1 MKKLFVAL
9 FAIVTFF
16 STSAFAADSQKLP
29 LPEAMKDS
37 LPWFAVRELQNDNSP
52 FTRVHLQRLAQKND
66 RVALVY
72 FATWCIPC
80 RAGIKQVVAHQAEI
94 EKAGTAIVLVNVGER
109 ETAKVKNFLTKL
121 SADKIASVT
130 DPYGRLTEGFGLV
143 KEGQNISLP
152 RTSVVD
158 KSMKVLQLIGE
169 EGDDYIKLL
178 MGK

>member
-9 FAIVTFF
+9 FVLVTFF
-16 STSAFAADSQKLP
+16 STGAFAANSQKLP
-29 LPEAMKDS
+29 LPEAIKDS
-37 LPWFAVRELQNDNSP
+37 VPWFAVRELQNDNTP
-52 FTRVHLQRLAQKND
+52 FTRGHLQRILQTKD

-80 RAGIKQVVAHQAEI
+80 RAGIKQVVANLPEI

-109 ETAKVKNFLTKL
+109 ETGKVKDFLAKL
-121 SADKIASVT
+121 SADKLPSVS

-152 RTSVVD
+152 RTVVVD
-158 KSMKVLQLIGE
+158 KSLKVLHFL
-169 EGDDYIKLL
+169 YFCP
-178 MGK
+178 